1 MEVNEHIEIEQNL
14 HYRFNAKSLL
24 EEALR
29 HSSFVNEQED
39 PNLRD
44 NERLEFLGD
53 AVLNLIIGHIL
64 MQRYPEL
71 KEGDLSRTRANLVNE
86 SKLAKIARSIDL
98 GSYIRLG
105 KGEIQTKGSE
115 KNSILADTFEAIIA
129 AIYLDGGFDAVFRI
143 IEANFLPFLNS
154 HHPAGDHHDYKSKLQ
169 ELAQEQQGTIP
180 QYTVIREEGPDHD
193 KTFWIALK
201 VFDIEAQGSGKSKKT
216 AEQDA
221 ARQAIEILKKESQ

>member
-1 MEVNEHIEIEQNL
+1 MEVNEHTEIEQNL
-14 HYRFNAKSLL
+14 HYRFKAKNLL

-29 HSSFVNEQED
+29 HSSFVNEQAGLD
-39 PNLRD
+39 LRD

-86 SKLAKIARSIDL
+86 SQLAKIARSIDL

-105 KGEIQTKGSE
+105 KGEIQTKGSD

-129 AIYLDGGFDAVFRI
+129 AVYLDGGFDAVFRI

-201 VFDIEAQGSGKSKKT
+201 VFDIEAKGSGKSKKT

-221 ARQAIEILKKESQ
+221 ARQAIEILNKESQ